1 MSQTSELPVGLIEC
15 TADGCLAEW
24 ARWTRNPL
32 RMGYPHRSI
41 TEKFK
46 EGGITAGSPRPPTA
60 LPDEV
65 ALTDRA
71 VARIRNQGGLDHLWQ
86 TINIRYV
93 HGAPLEALGWALG
106 ISRSGAYR
114 MTKRAQRAVYH
125 TRQRL
130 ETTCRGGTKVV

>member
-1 MSQTSELPVGLIEC
+1 MSKSDEPVGEIEY
-15 TADGCLAEW
+15 AGDGCLAEW

-60 LPDEV
+60 LPDDV

-71 VARIRNQGGLDHLWQ
+71 VAFIRNRDHIHLWQ
-86 TINIRYV
+86 TINIRYT
-93 HGAPLEALGWALG
+93 HGAPLEALAALLD

-114 MTKRAQRAVYH
+114 LTKRAQRVVYH
-125 TRQRL
+125 TRARL
-130 ETTCRGGTKVV
+130 GTCRGGTKVV

>member
-1 MSQTSELPVGLIEC
+1 MNKAHEPVGEIEC
-15 TADGCLAEW
+15 VGDGCLAEW

-60 LPDEV
+60 LPDDV

-71 VARIRNQGGLDHLWQ
+71 VAYIRNRDHVHLWQ
-86 TINIRYV
+86 TISIRYV
-93 HGAPLEALGWALG
+93 LGAPLEALAAQLA

-114 MTKRAQRAVYH
+114 LTKRAQRAVYH
-125 TRQRL
+125 TRARL
-130 ETTCRGGTKVV
+130 DVTCRGGTKVV